1 MIRPSMKELTNDF
14 EHSRYALVI
23 ATAKCARIVTDEYV
37 AQRTEAERQIEAKT
51 TDKSIAAIVKKEY
64 CDQKAVKTAVLRLH
78 EKQYRIVEPPVDE
91 NGQLILTADDVT
103 EDALTETAVEEN
115 A

>member
-23 ATAKCARIVTDEYV
+23 ATAKCAKIVTDEYV
-37 AQRTEAERQIEAKT
+37 AQRNDAERQIEAKM

-64 CDQKAVKTAVLRLH
+64 CDQKAVKTAVLRLY
-78 EKQYRIVEPPVDE
+78 EGEYRIVEPPLDE
-91 NGQLILTADDVT
+91 NGQLVVT
-103 EDALTETAVEEN
+103 D
-115 A
+115 

>member
-1 MIRPSMKELTNDF
+1 MKELTNNY

-78 EKQYRIVEPPVDE
+78 HNEYRIVEPPVDE
-91 NGQLILTADDVT
+91 NGQLIVNNDDDSDNGFAEV
-103 EDALTETAVEEN
+103 V
-115 A
+115 